1 MILGLEELP
10 SSIELENGVT
20 AYPWHI
26 DTKYYEA
33 DVNLC
38 IIRKKMISSLELA
51 ETIQAVVLYF
61 DSNKVMKIYK
71 LLVLKRLN
79 F

>member
-10 SSIELENGVT
+10 SSIELESGVT

-33 DVNLC
+33 DINLC
-38 IIRKKMISSLELA
+38 VIRNKMISSQELA
-51 ETIQAVVLYF
+51 ETVQAVVLYF
-61 DSNKVMKIYK
+61 DSNKVKQWVKY
-71 LLVLKRLN
+71 
-79 F
+79 